1 VPLPN
6 PLPDNPLR
14 WEGWKKYNSPN
25 FYERLCLEFDSN
37 AGPEQIEDNC
47 RQLLIWWQK
56 KLPLKNQP
64 SNPIAQVLR
73 TGLDEAPVFLVEAR
87 TELLNPE
94 SRARL
99 DAELHARAVEAAM
112 EEFRKI
118 LSFAVADKKLL
129 PESEKRLY
137 TAGKEIGLGEQDIKK
152 AIDAELERLGAVR
165 AEAPPPP
172 PPPAPVAATPAA
184 VAAKAHAAA
193 VPTEADPQSEFRRM
207 LRLSRLCLDGEE
219 MTDDQRDALC
229 NMGEGLGLSGGEAE
243 DLIDEYLEEV
253 SEGGGA
259 LPQTP
264 VKTVAPPVKPKTVVI
279 APRAAAAPATA
290 PPASKDPVINT
301 SPIARTQEKMKYPSF
316 ANSLGIEM
324 LLVTSGTFQMGSEQ
338 PEAAPHERPIT
349 PVTIGCFYFAQFPVT
364 NSQYEQF
371 DKGHV
376 TKRAPWADGQHPVV
390 YVSSKEAEKFCQWLS
405 AKEGRT
411 YRLPTE
417 AEWDF
422 AARGMEGRTYP
433 WGETFDAGHYANFA
447 DRRTSFPWRDPVLD
461 DGYAETS
468 PVGAFPR
475 GASPFGM
482 EDMAGNVFEWCLDYF
497 ENYPGKPRVNR
508 RGPTQ
513 GQRRIYRGGSWK
525 SKAGSLRASA
535 RHFNMADYS
544 SNDVGFRIVCECE

>member
-1 VPLPN
+1 
-6 PLPDNPLR
+6 
-14 WEGWKKYNSPN
+14 
-25 FYERLCLEFDSN
+25 
-37 AGPEQIEDNC
+37 
-47 RQLLIWWQK
+47 
-56 KLPLKNQP
+56 
-64 SNPIAQVLR
+64 
-73 TGLDEAPVFLVEAR
+73 
-87 TELLNPE
+87 
-94 SRARL
+94 
-99 DAELHARAVEAAM
+99 
-112 EEFRKI
+112 
-118 LSFAVADKKLL
+118 
-129 PESEKRLY
+129 
-137 TAGKEIGLGEQDIKK
+137 
-152 AIDAELERLGAVR
+152 
-165 AEAPPPP
+165 
-172 PPPAPVAATPAA
+172 VAAAPA
-184 VAAKAHAAA
+184 VVAKAQPI
-193 VPTEADPQSEFRRM
+193 VPSAGGDPESEFRRM
-207 LRLSRLCLDGEE
+207 LRLSRLSLDGEE

-229 NMGEGLGLSGGEAE
+229 NMGEGLGLSGGQAE
-243 DLIDEYLEEV
+243 DLIDEYLDEV
-253 SEGGGA
+253 SDGGGGA
-259 LPQTP
+259 APQTP
-264 VKTVAPPVKPKTVVI
+264 VKTARPPVKPKTVVI
-279 APRAAAAPATA
+279 APHAAAPAPAA
-290 PPASKDPVINT
+290 PKTKDPVINT

-324 LLVTSGTFQMGSEQ
+324 LLVTSGSFSMGSEQ

-349 PVTIGCFYFAQFPVT
+349 PVTIGCFYMAQFPVT

-371 DKGHV
+371 DKSHAA
-376 TKRAPWADGQHPVV
+376 KRAPWADGQHPVV

-405 AKEGRT
+405 TKDGRT

-417 AEWDF
+417 AEWEF

-447 DRRTSFPWRDPVLD
+447 DRRTSFPWRDPVMD

-475 GASPFGM
+475 GASPFGI

-535 RHFNMADYS
+535 RHFNMPDYS